1 MTKTFTILAALFF
14 MAVQAPNAIGQQS
27 GIKEYEVRYI
37 LKLAAINV
45 GKTYAKMSKTDEN
58 EYEVVQKL
66 DPGIL
71 LKAIGERKSTQTSS
85 IRFDGEK
92 IIPLNFHIKIK
103 KRESLGAKIDWQNKE
118 IVFLNGEIVPMAS
131 NDIHDWGSWFPT
143 FILNNPE
150 DLPGKR
156 ITVVQDEEVVNY
168 EYGPMERETITVNS
182 ELFETFRTRMQDVS
196 RSDRAFTVWISPD
209 HNNLPVKLKRHLK
222 GTTVNIVLDSVIW
235 ND

>member
-1 MTKTFTILAALFF
+1 MIKTFTILAALFF
-14 MAVQAPNAIGQQS
+14 MAVQAPNAIGQQF
-27 GIKEYEVRYI
+27 GIKEYEVHYI
-37 LKLAAINV
+37 LKLAAVKV
-45 GKTYAKMSKTDEN
+45 GKSYAKLSKTDVN

-66 DPGIL
+66 DPGLL

-92 IIPLNFHIKIK
+92 IIPLNYHIKIK
-103 KRESLGAKIDWQNKE
+103 KRESLGAKIDWQNKK
-118 IVFLNGEIVPMAS
+118 IVFLTGENVPMPS

-143 FILNNPE
+143 FMLNNPE

-156 ITVVQDEEVVNY
+156 ITVVQDAEVVNY

-222 GTTVNIVLDSVIW
+222 GITVSIVLDSIVW

>member
-1 MTKTFTILAALFF
+1 

-27 GIKEYEVRYI
+27 GIKEYEVHYI
-37 LKLAAINV
+37 LKLAAVNV
-45 GKTYAKMSKTDEN
+45 GKSYAKMSKTNEN

-85 IRFDGEK
+85 IRFDGKK
-92 IIPLNFHIKIK
+92 IIPLNYHIKIK
-103 KRESLGAKIDWQNKE
+103 KRESLGAKIDWQNKK
-118 IVFLNGEIVPMAS
+118 IVFLNGENVPMPS

-143 FILNNPE
+143 FMLNNPE

-156 ITVVQDEEVVNY
+156 ITVVQDAEVVNY

-196 RSDRAFTVWISPD
+196 RSDRAFTVWLSPD
-209 HNNLPVKLKRHLK
+209 HNNLPVKLKRHQK
-222 GTTVNIVLDSVIW
+222 GITVSIVLDSIVW

>member
-1 MTKTFTILAALFF
+1 MIKTFTILAALFF

-27 GIKEYEVRYI
+27 GIKEYEVHYI
-37 LKLAAINV
+37 LKLAAVKV
-45 GKTYAKMSKTDEN
+45 GKTYAKLSKTDEN

-71 LKAIGERKSTQTSS
+71 LKATGERKSTQTSS

-92 IIPLNFHIKIK
+92 IIPLNYHIKIK
-103 KRESLGAKIDWQNKE
+103 KRESLGAKIDWQNKK
-118 IVFLNGEIVPMAS
+118 IVFLNGENVPMPS
-131 NDIHDWGSWFPT
+131 NDIHDWGSWLPT
-143 FILNNPE
+143 FMLNNPE

-156 ITVVQDEEVVNY
+156 ITVVQDAEVVNY

-222 GTTVNIVLDSVIW
+222 GTTISIVLDSVIW